1 MIKKIEKLIRKKRKG
16 SALLLSLL
24 LLTSI
29 IVIAMGGSSLAL
41 SGIRMAGVQSQS
53 VKSYFAAEAGAEEL
67 LYRVRK
73 SKDEDQIDFSPEAG
87 IRVINNGQLETDS
100 SFFVILY
107 KKASDSDSNE
117 NTFISIGTFLNTRR
131 SVDLRF

>member
-1 MIKKIEKLIRKKRKG
+1 MYKKIIKKVKKKQKG

-53 VKSYFAAEAGAEEL
+53 VKAYFAAEAGAEEL
-67 LYRVRK
+67 LYKVRK
-73 SKDEDQIDFSPEAG
+73 TQEIDLSEDAG
-87 IRVINNGQLETDS
+87 TTVINDGELDTDS
-100 SFFVILY
+100 SFFVFLSE
-107 KKASDSDSNE
+107 KESDPQSTE
-117 NTFISIGTFLNTRR
+117 NIFISIGTFLNTRR

>member
-1 MIKKIEKLIRKKRKG
+1 MFKKIIKKIKQKKASG

-24 LLTSI
+24 LITSI

-53 VKSYFAAEAGAEEL
+53 VKAYFAAEAGAEEL
-67 LYRVRK
+67 LYKVRK
-73 SKDEDQIDFSPEAG
+73 SKEIDLSSVSNTV
-87 IRVINNGQLETDS
+87 VISNKNLDSDS
-100 SFFVILY
+100 SFFVILH
-107 KKASDSDSNE
+107 KKASDPDSDE
-117 NTFISIGTFLNTRR
+117 NVFISIGTFLNTRR

>member
-1 MIKKIEKLIRKKRKG
+1 MFKIIKKINKKNKRG

-24 LLTSI
+24 LITSI

-53 VKSYFAAEAGAEEL
+53 VKAYFAAEAGAEEL
-67 LYRVRK
+67 LYKVRK
-73 SKDEDQIDFSPEAG
+73 SQEIDLSG
-87 IRVINNGQLETDS
+87 ETGTKVFENSELDSGS
-100 SFFVILY
+100 SFFIIFHEKSLDP
-107 KKASDSDSNE
+107 KSDE
-117 NTFISIGTFLNTRR
+117 NVFISIGTFLNTRR